1 MKKLKC
7 RSQMTMELPLSE
19 FLVKE
24 INGVKYVRVNDVMR
38 FAREVFSG
46 KDSANLRNCIA
57 AGKYAVTT
65 LNWNETYYI
74 EPIQVMRVTDT
85 CLTED
90 VSVIIKFV

>member
-7 RSQMTMELPLSE
+7 RSQVKMELPLSE

-24 INGVKYVRVNDVMR
+24 INGVKYVRVSDVMR
-38 FAREVFSG
+38 FSREVFSG
-46 KDSANLRNCIA
+46 KDSTNLRNCIA

-65 LNWNETYYI
+65 LNWNEKYYT
-74 EPIQVMRVTDT
+74 EPVPVIRVTDT

-90 VSVIIKFV
+90 ASVIIQFV